1 MAAVMNQSNALA
13 RAKLSQVKVSVDPQI
28 ATAFKAACAASNVS
42 MAAELTRFMVDYSKG
57 TVKRKVAPDY
67 TTRRKR
73 RAVIK
78 RILVELE
85 QLRVAEERLID
96 NAPDNLQ
103 DAPIYETADEYIA
116 IFDDVIGLLEGVMV
130 P

>member
-1 MAAVMNQSNALA
+1 MAAVMNQSDALA

-28 ATAFKAACAASNVS
+28 ATDFKAVCAAANVS

-73 RAVIK
+73 RPVIR
-78 RILVELE
+78 RIIMELE
-85 QLRVAEERLID
+85 QLRAAEERLLD
-96 NAPDNLQ
+96 NAPDNRQ
-103 DAPIYETADEYIA
+103 DAPIYETADEYYQSLTMSL
-116 IFDDVIGLLEGVMV
+116 VYWRG
-130 P
+130 

>member
-1 MAAVMNQSNALA
+1 M
-13 RAKLSQVKVSVDPQI
+13 
-28 ATAFKAACAASNVS
+28 
-42 MAAELTRFMVDYSKG
+42 
-57 TVKRKVAPDY
+57 KRKVAPDY

-78 RILVELE
+78 RILLELE
-85 QLRVAEERLID
+85 QLRSAEERLVD
-96 NAPDNLQ
+96 YAPDNLQ